1 MDLATLISRARERD
15 LEAFAEIT
23 RRFQHMAY
31 GYALSIL
38 RDLGQ
43 AEDVVQ
49 EAFVAAWFSL
59 ARLDDPAAFPG
70 WFRGIVRHQA
80 HRVLRRKRLEAAL
93 PLAEAQ
99 GLATEARE
107 HESRIERGRRTDTVL
122 AAITELPKPLR
133 EVVTLFYVHECSQ
146 QDIATFLGLPV
157 TTVNNRLHAG
167 RARLKRRVI
176 TMVKDT
182 LASHAL
188 PDDFAARIG
197 RIVRARERVIEARF
211 DPATM
216 PGVLTE
222 LTVSDEARQ
231 RGIVAQVIQR
241 RADGLV
247 RAVSTGPVETLSPG
261 MAVLSERRLPRTPL
275 SRDGFARTVAIL
287 SGPPGEKRVGERL
300 LETGIK
306 VIDVMCP
313 LRAGG
318 TLAVAGEY
326 RAGTV
331 VVVEELVRRLCGGAD
346 RLSIFSMIPL
356 PMTMSVEELWRKEGF
371 SEGTVGAV
379 ETFYFPGEEGGWT
392 TERLAS
398 LAGVDAVIRLSEA
411 LGKSGIYPTVDPLT
425 SRSRMLETAAV
436 SPEHMDLAPRVR
448 RALTL
453 AAAAPDGAPGPE
465 HELAWRRARK
475 LQRFFAQPFFVAE
488 PYTKRPGSFVPLAEA
503 LRGCRAILDGEGDD
517 VPEEAFYFTGTL
529 DDVLRAAAARP
540 AAGGAATPG
549 GTAAP

>member
-1 MDLATLISRARERD
+1 MDLTVLIRRAREGD

-23 RRFQHMAY
+23 RRFQHMTY

-49 EAFVAAWFSL
+49 EAFVAAWFGL
-59 ARLDDPAAFPG
+59 ARLEDPAAFPG
-70 WFRGIVRHQA
+70 WLRGIVRHQA
-80 HRVLRRKRLEAAL
+80 HRVLRRKRLEQAL
-93 PLAEAQ
+93 PLSEAHGVAAEAPEPE
-99 GLATEARE
+99 G
-107 HESRIERGRRTDTVL
+107 RIERGRRAGSVL
-122 AAITELPKPLR
+122 AAITELPEPLR

-157 TTVNNRLHAG
+157 TTVNNRLHVA

-176 TMVKDT
+176 ALVKDT

-197 RIVRARERVIEARF
+197 RIVRAREGVIEARF
-211 DPATM
+211 DPEAL

-222 LTVSDEARQ
+222 LTVSDEARH
-231 RGIVAQVIQR
+231 RAITAQVVQR

-247 RAVSTGPVETLSPG
+247 RAVSAGPADALGPG
-261 MAVLSERRLPRTPL
+261 MAVLSERRHPQTPL
-275 SRDGFARTVAIL
+275 SYEGFARTVQVL
-287 SGPPGEKRVGERL
+287 SGPPGERAGAPRL

-306 VIDVMCP
+306 VIDLMCP
-313 LRAGG
+313 LTAGG

-356 PMTMSVEELWRKEGF
+356 PMTMSLEELWKKEGF

-379 ETFYFPGEEGGWT
+379 ETFYFPGEEGAWT
-392 TERLAS
+392 AERLSS
-398 LAGVDAVIRLSEA
+398 LAGVDAVLRLSAA
-411 LGKSGIYPTVDPLT
+411 LGGIGIYPPPR
-425 SRSRMLETAAV
+425 RSHNLALAAAGDGRGELRAHGLGVARAPGARPGCLCARGRAGSQARACLATRAQAPALLRPALLRGRALYQATRLLRPAGRGVARM
-436 SPEHMDLAPRVR
+436 PCHPRRRVR
-448 RALTL
+448 R
-453 AAAAPDGAPGPE
+453 P
-465 HELAWRRARK
+465 AR
-475 LQRFFAQPFFVAE
+475 
-488 PYTKRPGSFVPLAEA
+488 G
-503 LRGCRAILDGEGDD
+503 G
-517 VPEEAFYFTGTL
+517 
-529 DDVLRAAAARP
+529 VLLYRDA
-540 AAGGAATPG
+540 
-549 GTAAP
+549 

>member
-1 MDLATLISRARERD
+1 MDLTVLIRRAREGD

-49 EAFVAAWFSL
+49 EAFVAAWFGL
-59 ARLDDPAAFPG
+59 ARLEDPAAFPG
-70 WFRGIVRHQA
+70 WLRGIVRHQA
-80 HRVLRRKRLEAAL
+80 HRVLRRKRLEQAL
-93 PLAEAQ
+93 PLSEAHGVAAEAPEPE
-99 GLATEARE
+99 G
-107 HESRIERGRRTDTVL
+107 RIERGRRTGSVL
-122 AAITELPKPLR
+122 AAITELPEPLR

-157 TTVNNRLHAG
+157 TTVNNRLHVA

-176 TMVKDT
+176 ALVKDT

-197 RIVRARERVIEARF
+197 RIVRAREGVIEARF
-211 DPATM
+211 DPEAL

-222 LTVSDEARQ
+222 LTVSDEARH
-231 RGIVAQVIQR
+231 RAITAQVVQR

-247 RAVSTGPVETLSPG
+247 RAVSAGPADALGPG
-261 MAVLSERRLPRTPL
+261 MAVLSERRHPQTPL
-275 SRDGFARTVAIL
+275 SYEGFARTVQVL
-287 SGPPGEKRVGERL
+287 SGPPGERAGAPRL

-306 VIDVMCP
+306 VIDLMCP
-313 LRAGG
+313 LTAGG

-356 PMTMSVEELWRKEGF
+356 PMTMSLEELWKKEGF

-379 ETFYFPGEEGGWT
+379 ETFYFPGEEGAWT
-392 TERLAS
+392 AERLSS
-398 LAGVDAVIRLSEA
+398 LAGVDAVLRLSAA
-411 LGKSGIYPTVDPLT
+411 LGGIGIYPPPR
-425 SRSRMLETAAV
+425 RSHNLALAAAGDGRGELRAHGLGVARAPGARPGCLCARGRAGSQARACLATRAQAPALLRPALLRGRALYQATRLLRPAGRGVARM
-436 SPEHMDLAPRVR
+436 PCHPRRRVR
-448 RALTL
+448 R
-453 AAAAPDGAPGPE
+453 P
-465 HELAWRRARK
+465 AR
-475 LQRFFAQPFFVAE
+475 
-488 PYTKRPGSFVPLAEA
+488 G
-503 LRGCRAILDGEGDD
+503 G
-517 VPEEAFYFTGTL
+517 
-529 DDVLRAAAARP
+529 VLLYRDA
-540 AAGGAATPG
+540 
-549 GTAAP
+549 

>member
-1 MDLATLISRARERD
+1 MDLVTLIGRARERD

-49 EAFVAAWFSL
+49 EAFVAAWFGL
-59 ARLDDPAAFPG
+59 ARLEDSAAFPG
-70 WFRGIVRHQA
+70 WIRGIVRHQA
-80 HRVLRRKRLEAAL
+80 HRVLRRKRVEEA
-93 PLAEAQ
+93 PLAEAR
-99 GLATEARE
+99 GLVAEIAE
-107 HESRIERGRRTDTVL
+107 PEGHIERRRRAGTVL
-122 AAITELPKPLR
+122 AAITELPAPLR

-176 TMVKDT
+176 AMMKDT
-182 LASHAL
+182 LASNAL

-197 RIVRARERVIEARF
+197 RIVRTREGVIEARF
-211 DPATM
+211 DPEAL

-231 RGIVAQVIQR
+231 RAITAQVVQR

-247 RAVSTGPVETLSPG
+247 RAVSTGFDDALSPG
-261 MAVLSERRLPRTPL
+261 MAVLSERRYAPTPY
-275 SRDGFARTVAIL
+275 RREGFERTVQVL
-287 SGPPGEKRVGERL
+287 SGERTGAPRL

-313 LRAGG
+313 LAAGG
-318 TLAVAGEY
+318 TMAVAGEY

-331 VVVEELVRRLCGGAD
+331 VLVEELVRRLCSGAD
-346 RLSIFSMIPL
+346 RLSVFAVAPL
-356 PMTMSVEELWRKEGF
+356 PMTTSFEEMWKKEGY
-371 SEGTVGAV
+371 SDGTVGAV
-379 ETFYFPGEEGGWT
+379 ETFYFPGEEGTWT
-392 TERLAS
+392 AERLS
-398 LAGVDAVIRLSEA
+398 TLTGVDAVIRLSEA
-411 LGKSGIYPTVDPLT
+411 LGKIGIYPTVDPLT
-425 SRSRMLETAAV
+425 SRSRLLETAAV
-436 SPEHMDLAPRVR
+436 SPEQRDVASRGRQALA
-448 RALTL
+448 L
-453 AAAAPDGAPGPE
+453 AAAAPASAPSPE
-465 HELAWRRARK
+465 QELAWRRARK

-488 PYTKRPGSFVPLAEA
+488 PYTKRPGLYVPMNAALA
-503 LRGCRAILDGEGDD
+503 GCRAILDGECDD

-529 DDVLRAAAARP
+529 DDVLRAAAARR

>member
-1 MDLATLISRARERD
+1 MDLASLIERAQQRD
-15 LEAFAEIT
+15 LDAFTEIT

-49 EAFVAAWFSL
+49 EAFVAAWFGL

-70 WFRGIVRHQA
+70 WLRGIVRHQA
-80 HRVLRRKRLEAAL
+80 HRVLRRKRLETAL
-93 PLAEAQ
+93 PLVEAYGVAAEAPEPE
-99 GLATEARE
+99 G
-107 HESRIERGRRTDTVL
+107 RIERGRRADSIL
-122 AAITELPKPLR
+122 ASITELPDALR

-146 QDIATFLGLPV
+146 QDIATFLGLSV
-157 TTVNNRLHAG
+157 TTVNNRLHAA
-167 RARLKRRVI
+167 RAKLKRKVI

-188 PDDFAARIG
+188 PDDFGARIG
-197 RIVRARERVIEARF
+197 RIVRAREGVIEARF
-211 DPATM
+211 DPEAL

-231 RGIVAQVIQR
+231 RAISVQVVQR
-241 RADGLV
+241 RPDGLV
-247 RAVSTGPVETLSPG
+247 RAVATGHGDTLSPG
-261 MAVLSERRLPRTPL
+261 MTVLSERRPPRTPL
-275 SRDGFARTVAIL
+275 GRDSFARTVAIL
-287 SGPPGEKRVGERL
+287 SGPPERKTGGARL

-313 LRAGG
+313 LSAGG

-346 RLSIFSMIPL
+346 RLSIFSMIPV
-356 PMTMSVEELWRKEGF
+356 PMTMSVEELWKKEGF

-379 ETFYFPGEEGGWT
+379 ETFYFPGEEGPWT
-392 TERLAS
+392 AARLAS
-398 LAGVDAVIRLSEA
+398 LTGVDAMIRLAEA
-411 LGKSGIYPTVDPLT
+411 VAKGGIYPPVDPLA
-425 SRSRMLETAAV
+425 SRSRLLETAAV
-436 SPEHMDLAPRVR
+436 SPEHVSVASRVR
-448 RALTL
+448 RALAL
-453 AAAAPDGAPGPE
+453 ATTPADAAAPED
-465 HELAWRRARK
+465 ELARQRARQ

-488 PYTKRPGSFVPLAEA
+488 PYTKRSGVYVPLADA
-503 LRGCRAILDGEGDD
+503 LRGCRAILDGECDD
-517 VPEEAFYFTGTL
+517 LPVEAFYFTGTL
-529 DDVLRAAAARP
+529 EDVRRAAAARRG
-540 AAGGAATPG
+540 AGGAATPG
-549 GTAAP
+549 GSASP